1 MRRCSHCTG
10 SRWVHRQVTRQ
21 HHADAV
27 AGIDDGVAAA
37 GAAAAAYSA
46 ISILQRSAQRSGAGG
61 RPAGRLEHHPCE
73 PPAVDRY
80 PSYCC
85 RGTYWSS
92 IHLLMAHVHCVPSDP
107 TECVPLIS
115 VTGSGTAMPSN
126 ASDLA
131 ENVGWLIGT
140 WGVQLNHAAQTDLC
154 VQEAIASFGQ
164 DPIALV
170 AGRCRSR
177 CEQTIDGCGV
187 CGGTSYPTV
196 SLEAGPFQSYRRGQ
210 DIRLA
215 TTVVWDNA
223 ACALSHEM
231 VYRWSAQLDESVSRI
246 EPTLTVPSN
255 LLPPGGS
262 VLPVLLEVGV
272 VPIGGSLG
280 DATSTFATKLRA
292 NVTILRSPLVARIS
306 GGSRDVPPFVD
317 VVLNASSSVDLDGEA
332 GPLLFFWTCR
342 EVLSNRPCS
351 IPSVAAPVWSIAAG
365 DLTPGM

>member
-1 MRRCSHCTG
+1 MASL
-10 SRWVHRQVTRQ
+10 SP
-21 HHADAV
+21 
-27 AGIDDGVAAA
+27 
-37 GAAAAAYSA
+37 
-46 ISILQRSAQRSGAGG
+46 IL
-61 RPAGRLEHHPCE
+61 
-73 PPAVDRY
+73 
-80 PSYCC
+80 
-85 RGTYWSS
+85 
-92 IHLLMAHVHCVPSDP
+92 HCVGQEAASAHAPRAPLCTDP

-115 VTGSGTAMPSN
+115 VTGRSTATPRN

-131 ENVGWLIGT
+131 GNVGWLIGT
-140 WGVQLNHAAQTDLC
+140 WGVELNHAAHTDPC
-154 VQEAIASFGQ
+154 VQEAVASFGQ
-164 DPIALV
+164 DPIALA

-177 CEQTIDGCGV
+177 CEQTIDACGV

-196 SLEAGPFQSYRRGQ
+196 ELEGGPYQSYRRGE

-215 TTVVWDNA
+215 TIVVWDNS

-231 VYRWSAQLDESVSRI
+231 VYRWSAQLDDSVSLT
-246 EPTLTVPSN
+246 EPTLTVPSSVV
-255 LLPPGGS
+255 PPGGT
-262 VLPVLLEVGV
+262 VVPVLLDIGV

-280 DATSTFATKLRA
+280 ESTSTFATKLHA

-342 EVLSNRPCS
+342 EALSNRPCS
-351 IPSVAAPVWSIAAG
+351 IPSVAAPVWSIAAR